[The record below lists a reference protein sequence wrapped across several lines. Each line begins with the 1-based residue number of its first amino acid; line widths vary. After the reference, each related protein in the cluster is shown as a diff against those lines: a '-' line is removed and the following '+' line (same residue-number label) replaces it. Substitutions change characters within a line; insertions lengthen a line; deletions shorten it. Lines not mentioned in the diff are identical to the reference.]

1 MKSRFGIYGALMA
14 GVFMLSASGIF
25 AKLAVAPPTVTAFY
39 RLLFA
44 VLALLPVLLAN
55 SGARAELFSLSRK
68 EFVAGVLAGFFLAVH
83 YVMYF
88 TSVHY
93 TNVSTATV
101 LAALQPVFSMVWGA
115 LFLKERVT
123 KKALFGCAVALF
135 GTVIIGGGDYRISGL
150 ALLGDVI
157 ALGSAGLISLYYLF
171 GQISRRS
178 VGVLAYSVLSYS
190 CSVFFLTIFVLLSGN
205 SFTGYS
211 AATWHCFLG
220 LTFIS
225 TIGGQMIFNLLL
237 RWVSAT
243 TVTMGILAEP
253 LGTFVLAWYFLGERP
268 GLQLC
273 FGMVFILA
281 GLGMFFMNA
290 QKSEG

>member
-14 GVFMLSASGIF
+14 AVFMLSASGIF
-25 AKLAVAPPTVTAFY
+25 AKLAVAPPPVTAFY

-55 SGARAELFSLSRK
+55 SRARKELFSLDHK
-68 EFVAGVLAGFFLAVH
+68 QLLAGVLAGFFLAVH

-101 LAALQPVFSMVWGA
+101 LAALQPFFSMFWA
-115 LFLKERVT
+115 NLFLKERFT
-123 KKALFGCAVALF
+123 KKAVLGCVVALF

-190 CSVFFLTIFVLLSGN
+190 CSVFFLTIFVLLSGS

-211 AATWHCFLG
+211 TATWHCFLG

-225 TIGGQMIFNLLL
+225 TLGGQMIFNLLL

-253 LGTFVLAWYFLGERP
+253 LGTFILAWYFLGERP

-273 FGMVFILA
+273 VGMVFILA
-281 GLGMFFMNA
+281 GLGMFFMNT
-290 QKSEG
+290 QKNEG